1 MFLKQCIISLYT
13 VIYPPNETEQ
23 SNTYLAVPLKWWLPN
38 SAWSVLRLVWFKV
51 PKGTPILG
59 NLHPSFFHVFSTFTS
74 TSPPSTE
81 TMCFARCTSASA
93 HLDRKSHA
101 ENSPGHETSAIIW
114 VCGMR
119 QTLIFWAP
127 ESEEGSTARRQTNTS
142 WNFML
147 MQTYA
152 SIMLWPT
159 YSCFWL

>member
-1 MFLKQCIISLYT
+1 MYNII
-13 VIYPPNETEQ
+13 IYRYIPAEWNRTIK
-23 SNTYLAVPLKWWLPN
+23 YLSGGSFKMVTPQFGM
-38 SAWSVLRLVWFKV
+38 VLRLVWFKV
-51 PKGTPILG
+51 PKGTTILG

-152 SIMLWPT
+152 SIILWPT
-159 YSCFWL
+159 YSCFGL